1 MAKKEKNKNKN
12 VSETKKE
19 ELIDDTFEGENEEG
33 KKPSKIVQGFNL
45 YKFILKLI
53 AAVLLLVFGIV
64 ILVEQKWAIF
74 ALLFV
79 TGGVA
84 AISAL
89 VRLCLLLK
97 SGKGPQAKKISL
109 VEGLII
115 LLLGGYLVAAAFM
128 YKKDPE
134 SAISVFNEKYYGMF
148 IAVILYVKA
157 VAYFWEQVLYKEKTT
172 KFMFWLHI
180 GFITS
185 AVLFA
190 ALADKIRP
198 QYIVIT
204 LAVIALLC
212 ALLIGGE
219 AATGYFRYRRFL
231 HPKKEKTVEKEIEKE
246 DTDSIE
252 VPARDEDKKIDEINP
267 AIIPENDNPKDD
279 SVVQ

>member
-1 MAKKEKNKNKN
+1 MARKEKNKKA
-12 VSETKKE
+12 SETRKE

-33 KKPSKIVQGFNL
+33 KKQSKIVQSFNL

-84 AISAL
+84 AISSL

-97 SGKGPQAKKISL
+97 SGKCSQSKKISL

-134 SAISVFNEKYYGMF
+134 STISVFNEKYYGIF

-157 VAYFWEQVLYKEKTT
+157 VAYFWEQVIYKEKTT

-180 GFITS
+180 GFITT

-190 ALADKIRP
+190 AIADKIRP
-198 QYIVIT
+198 QYIVIV
-204 LAVIALLC
+204 LASIALIC

-219 AATGYFRYRRFL
+219 AATGYFKYRKFL
-231 HPKKEKTVEKEIEKE
+231 HPKKEKSKEKEITKE
-246 DTDSIE
+246 DSSSIDA
-252 VPARDEDKKIDEINP
+252 PARDEEKIIEEINP
-267 AIIPENDNPKDD
+267 AIIPENDTPKDD
-279 SVVQ
+279 SLVI